1 MSEGLKPCPLC
12 GRSIQLYYKLR
23 ESDHPYD
30 DDLLEAWPSCHCPL
44 SLKESAGYDEEE
56 KQKEAKIELIG
67 HWNVLPRYPRPLR
80 WTTDPPKEPGWYWNM
95 NIHHPNEAYPV
106 FYATSRL
113 GTLKNV
119 SGDERWAGP
128 IPMPSEKCDDIRPE
142 YWWSLLES
150 H

>member
-44 SLKESAGYDEEE
+44 SLKESAGYGEEE

-80 WTTDPPKEPGWYWNM
+80 WTKELPKKPGWYWLRCFEQSASIINVACDLTEY
-95 NIHHPNEAYPV
+95 EAKPYI
-106 FYATSRL
+106 
-113 GTLKNV
+113 
-119 SGDERWAGP
+119 EWAGP
-128 IPMPSEKCDDIRPE
+128 IPEPE
-142 YWWSLLES
+142 E
-150 H
+150 